1 MPWWA
6 YPAAC
11 FVLVGMVGG
20 WVLGYAHREFVELG
34 RTYGRAWAD
43 IVHLWTTGELRPGR
57 LASAARGARSAG
69 TAGSSDSPPRVP

>member
-11 FVLVGMVGG
+11 CVLVGMVGG

-34 RTYGRAWAD
+34 RTYARAWAD

-57 LASAARGARSAG
+57 
-69 TAGSSDSPPRVP
+69 